1 MKTLPALA
9 FGLWLG
15 AATALTAGTQPTLP
29 QGPPDR
35 PCDQPQ
41 EGAESP
47 DANGRAVTATIK
59 GVDRQQG
66 IVELDTKD
74 GRFLMSTAPAEVKDL
89 REGEEL
95 LICMEGDDVEGE
107 ERLADTPS
115 S

>member
-1 MKTLPALA
+1 MEKKSDPAGKCCGHTSKLRSPSLL
-9 FGLWLG
+9 F
-15 AATALTAGTQPTLP
+15 
-29 QGPPDR
+29 PP
-35 PCDQPQ
+35 
-41 EGAESP
+41 
-47 DANGRAVTATIK
+47 
-59 GVDRQQG
+59 
-66 IVELDTKD
+66 